1 MQFAASLPAHLKL
14 RGAEQKFLLRR
25 LAERRLPPTLLTL
38 PKKGFGVPIDRWF
51 RTDLR
56 ATLRDALFDGRLAAR
71 GYFDMRVVQQLF
83 DEHQSGRVAWHLQL
97 WNLLMLELWH
107 RMFIDQRPAGA
118 PARTPVADE
127 APAPLAV

>member
-1 MQFAASLPAHLKL
+1 MDE
-14 RGAEQKFLLRR
+14 GR
-25 LAERRLPPTLLTL
+25 LAARLVALS
-38 PKKGFGVPIDRWF
+38 KKGFGVRMERWF
-51 RTDLR
+51 REDLR
-56 ATLRDALFDGRLAAR
+56 ETLRDALFDGRLAAR

-118 PARTPVADE
+118 PPRTDVAD
-127 APAPLAV
+127 AVPA